1 MAFASFEVVA
11 CAALA
16 QSTTLVPAWL
26 PEGRQHGDEWISK
39 NPTRSDAAAGSF
51 SINLLTGAWS
61 DFAEGGN
68 AKGGDLI
75 SLFAYLH
82 GLPQGKACAALARD
96 LGVAPPPPAAKTDNA
111 RHVSPVPD
119 SAPEPP
125 AAHKRH
131 GKPSAQW
138 IYCDPDGQVL
148 TYQLRFET
156 PDGKQ
161 FSPLTCWQ
169 NADTGS
175 LFWRFRKAPG
185 QAPLY
190 RLDALYSRPDA
201 PVCVC
206 EGEKAADAAQ
216 RLLPDFVAVT
226 SPNGAKAA
234 DKADWRPLRDRQVA
248 IWPDS
253 DAPGKVYA
261 ESVAAILKALG
272 VAARIAPPIPDVE
285 AGFDAADAQA
295 AGWTQQQARDYVE
308 SATEAVISDRPA
320 RVSSAWKPR
329 QQDDD
334 QPVDL
339 SRFNHAPQ
347 ADNVEIRTTWDSVS
361 DTTHLANAYRI
372 QHYYKD
378 RIFYALGA
386 GWIMWNGQFWQ
397 TDPTNEGSTAIGF
410 ITGLSRR
417 IAQEA
422 GQLAMLAG
430 EEADKDLRKVK
441 LDHADNVL
449 KWASTSEAKMC
460 IASGLALAKH
470 ALLIDF
476 KTLNSD
482 PWLLNTQNGTIDL
495 RTGTIRPHDPADRL
509 TFIAPV
515 TFDPTATCPTW
526 ERFISEVFAGDAEM
540 ISFIQRAIGWS
551 LTGVVKERALFF
563 LYGNTGKN
571 GKTTMVETIQKLLG
585 TCSETDHGYS
595 RKVGAD
601 TFMKS
606 KNMEDNQRKA
616 ATLAG
621 PRFICTS
628 EVDEEHRLNEQLIK
642 DITGG
647 DTIEG
652 RRLYQE
658 AFTFKPQFK
667 PWMYGNHRPE
677 IRGTDDAIWSRVR
690 LVPFEVSFAGRED
703 FDLGDKLAAELPGI
717 LNWAIAG
724 CLAWQRQGLRP
735 PAKVEA
741 ATQAYRDEMDV
752 FGPFISEFCVIHPHA
767 EAWTN
772 QLYAAYQAW
781 CSENGRRPENATKFG
796 RYLNAKGF
804 RTYKSHGKI
813 KRLGIGLLESG
824 DSGDSGEGSIAN
836 FPIETS
842 HRDFPKNYPHY
853 PHCPPNQN
861 QSRDKEGQKADFQPA
876 DLADT
881 EDF

>member
-11 CAALA
+11 RAALA
-16 QSTTLVPAWL
+16 QAHSLVPSWL
-26 PEGRQHGDEWISK
+26 PEGRQHGSEYISK

-51 SINLLTGAWS
+51 SINLQSGAWS
-61 DFAEGGN
+61 DFAEGGD

-82 GLPQGKACAALARD
+82 GLTQGKASYQLSQI
-96 LGVAPPPPAAKTDNA
+96 LGVAPPPARGNADNA

-125 AAHKRH
+125 AAHKYH
-131 GKPSAQW
+131 GKPTAQW
-138 IYCDPDGQVL
+138 CYRDPDGQVL
-148 TYQLRFET
+148 FHVYRLIKA
-156 PDGKQ
+156 DGEKSY
-161 FSPLTCWQ
+161 SPVTLWQ
-169 NADTGS
+169 NADNGS
-175 LFWRFRKAPG
+175 LFWRFKEAPG
-185 QAPLY
+185 QRPLY

-201 PVCVC
+201 PVLIC
-206 EGEKAADAAQ
+206 EGEKSADAAQ
-216 RLLPDFVAVT
+216 RLLPDFVTTT
-226 SPNGAKAA
+226 SPNGSKAAAKA
-234 DKADWRPLRDRQVA
+234 DFSHLRGRQVW
-248 IWPDS
+248 IWPDQ
-253 DAPGKVYA
+253 DEAGKAYA
-261 ESVAAILKALG
+261 ETVAGILKALG
-272 VAARIAPPIPDVE
+272 VTARIAPPLEDVE
-285 AGFDAADAQA
+285 AGFDAADAEA

-308 SATEAVISDRPA
+308 SAVEAVVADRPT
-320 RVSSAWKPR
+320 KR
-329 QQDDD
+329 Q
-334 QPVDL
+334 
-339 SRFNHAPQ
+339 ATGK
-347 ADNVEIRTTWDSVS
+347 ADAAQWIAADEADAAAIRLDWPSVS

-372 QHYYKD
+372 QHYFKD

-386 GWIMWNGQFWQ
+386 GWILWNGQFWQ

-410 ITGLSRR
+410 VTGLSRR

-422 GQLAMLAG
+422 GQLAMLAA

-441 LDHADNVL
+441 LDHADAVL

-482 PWLLNTQNGTIDL
+482 PWLFNTQNGTLDL
-495 RTGTIRPHDPADRL
+495 RTGTIRPHNPVDRL

-515 TFDPTATCPTW
+515 AFDPTATCPTW
-526 ERFISEVFAGDAEM
+526 ENFVSEIFAGDAEM
-540 ISFIQRAIGWS
+540 ITFIQRAIGWS

-717 LNWAIAG
+717 LNWAIQG

-741 ATQAYRDEMDV
+741 ATQAYREEMDV

-772 QLYAAYQAW
+772 RLYATYQAW
-781 CSENGRRPENATKFG
+781 CIENGRHPENATKFG
-796 RYLNAKGF
+796 RYLTAKGF
-804 RTYKSHGKI
+804 RTQKSTGGKI
-813 KRLGIGLLESG
+813 KRIGIGLLQA
-824 DSGDSGEGSIAN
+824 DSADSAEGSIAN

-842 HRDFPKNYPHY
+842 HRDFSDNYPKLSVLSAFAD
-853 PHCPPNQN
+853 Q
-861 QSRDKEGQKADFQPA
+861 QRDKEAKW
-876 DLADT
+876 
-881 EDF
+881 EKI